1 MCFNAVSYWLRLKT
15 YWNILSISIQA
26 RVSASSLNK
35 ILTGTAKAVNTEV
48 VKAMF
53 VERAAA
59 VSNLH
64 LENIMYTGCLV
75 ILCLLLWLRPSHRW
89 RNITVGVIVWMK
101 TSMESRWNIN
111 CTTVAPQIFFCTINR
126 IFNPKMDILS
136 SFFHPHVV
144 PILCDFFFFYVEH
157 KRRGVV
163 LELIDIHIK
172 NKNIKTIW
180 KQDIKTNDIHTLT
193 LVQNRVVVKT
203 C

>member
-111 CTTVAPQIFFCTINR
+111 CTTVAPQIFFAQLTGYLTPKW
-126 IFNPKMDILS
+126 IFCHHFFILMLFQS
-136 SFFHPHVV
+136 CVIFFSFMWNTKG
-144 PILCDFFFFYVEH
+144 D
-157 KRRGVV
+157 
-163 LELIDIHIK
+163 ELF
-172 NKNIKTIW
+172 
-180 KQDIKTNDIHTLT
+180 
-193 LVQNRVVVKT
+193 
-203 C
+203 